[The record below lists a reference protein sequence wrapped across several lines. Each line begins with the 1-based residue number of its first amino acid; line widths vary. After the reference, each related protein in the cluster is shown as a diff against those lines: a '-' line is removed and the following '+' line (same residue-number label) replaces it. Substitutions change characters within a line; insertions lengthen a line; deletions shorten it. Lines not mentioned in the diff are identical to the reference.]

1 MQPPAPAPLHTRLLT
16 ALGALA
22 CGAAVALAAYAAH
35 APLETL
41 AKTRLDT
48 AVLQLFVH
56 GLALCIFAPRQRTLF
71 ATLPSIAW
79 LTGMLLFCGSLVAAA
94 LWSTP
99 TALAPIGGI
108 TLIIGWLLQALL
120 ALRR

>member
-1 MQPPAPAPLHTRLLT
+1 MTTPRSSRLLA

-22 CGAAVALAAYAAH
+22 CALAVALAAYAAH
-35 APLETL
+35 APLETV

-56 GLALCIFAPRQRTLF
+56 GLALCIFAPRQSTRL
-71 ATLPSIAW
+71 ALVPLLAW
-79 LTGMLLFCGSLVAAA
+79 FVGMLLFCGSLAAAA
-94 LWSTP
+94 LRGTS

-108 TLIIGWLLQALL
+108 TLIGGWIAQTIVL
-120 ALRR
+120 LRR